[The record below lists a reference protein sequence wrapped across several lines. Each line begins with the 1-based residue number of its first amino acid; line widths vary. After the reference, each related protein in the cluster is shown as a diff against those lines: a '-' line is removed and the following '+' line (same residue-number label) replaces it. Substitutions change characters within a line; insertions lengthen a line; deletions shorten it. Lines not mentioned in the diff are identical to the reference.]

1 MSAPRGF
8 RARLI
13 DAFLRDPPAG
23 SLRLRWP
30 DGVETVTAG
39 AAPGPQAVLHLHR
52 WRAVR
57 RALLGGALGLAEAY
71 LDGDWDS
78 PDIASVIEFGAH
90 LQRAGH
96 LKRRPSLPQRWLDR
110 LRHRGNANTR
120 AKARANIAAHYDLG
134 NTFYQQWLDETLTYS
149 SAIFERAGQP
159 LDEAQHNKYRRLLAL
174 LAPPPDG
181 RLLEI
186 GCGWGQFACLAA
198 KEAGV
203 KVTAITL
210 SKEQHDFARRR
221 VFAEG
226 LAERVS
232 VELCD
237 YRDVKGRF
245 DRIASIEMIEAVGEA
260 YWPVFFAKLAESLAP
275 GGRAALQAITI
286 DEALFPRYRRSADFI
301 QKHVFPGGMLPSA
314 AALRS
319 EGERA
324 GLAWLGAEG
333 FGSHYAE
340 TLAAWRR
347 RFHAAWDRIAAL
359 GFDERFRR
367 LWTYYL
373 AYCEGGF
380 RAGNIDVRQVVFA
393 KP

>member
-30 DGVETVTAG
+30 DGVETVTVG
-39 AAPGPQAVLHLHR
+39 AAPGPHAMLHLHR

-90 LQRAGH
+90 LQRAGR

-110 LRHRGNANTR
+110 VRHRGNANTR
-120 AKARANIAAHYDLG
+120 AKACANIAAHYDLG

-159 LDEAQHNKYRRLLAL
+159 LDEAQRNKYRRLLAL

-245 DRIASIEMIEAVGEA
+245 DRIASIEMIEAVGEE

-286 DEALFPRYRRSADFI
+286 DDALFPRYRRSADFI
-301 QKHVFPGGMLPSA
+301 QKYVFPGGMLPSA

-367 LWTYYL
+367 LWIYYL

-380 RAGNIDVRQVVFA
+380 RAGNIDVRQVAFA

>member
-1 MSAPRGF
+1 MSAPRGL

-13 DAFLRDPPAG
+13 AAFLHNPPAG

-30 DGVETVTAG
+30 DSVETVTEGTGSG
-39 AAPGPQAVLHLHR
+39 AAAVVHLHR

-78 PDIASVIEFGAH
+78 PDLAAVIEFGAR

-110 LRHRGNANTR
+110 WRHRGNANSP
-120 AKARANIAAHYDLG
+120 AGARANIAAHYDLG
-134 NTFYQQWLDETLTYS
+134 NAFYQQWLDETLTYS

-159 LDEAQHNKYRRLLAL
+159 LDEAQRNKYRRMLAL
-174 LAPPPDG
+174 LAPARDA

-237 YRDVKGRF
+237 YRDVEGQF
-245 DRIASIEMIEAVGEA
+245 DRIASIEMIEAVGEE
-260 YWPVFFAKLAESLAP
+260 YWPVFFAKLAGSLAP

-286 DEALFPRYRRSADFI
+286 DETLFPRYRRGADFI
-301 QKHVFPGGMLPSA
+301 QKYVFPGGMLLSGT
-314 AALRS
+314 ALKQ

-347 RFHAAWDRIAAL
+347 RFLGAWDRIAAL
-359 GFDERFRR
+359 GFDERFKR
-367 LWTYYL
+367 LWTYSL

-380 RAGNIDVRQVVFA
+380 RAGNIDVRQVAFA

>member
-1 MSAPRGF
+1 MSAPRGM

-13 DAFLRDPPAG
+13 GAFLHNPPAG

-30 DGVETVTAG
+30 DGVVTLTEG
-39 AAPGPQAVLHLHR
+39 TAPGPAAVVEIHR

-57 RALLGGALGLAEAY
+57 RALLGGALGFAEAY
-71 LDGDWDS
+71 LDRDWDS
-78 PDIASVIEFGAH
+78 PDLAAVIEFGAH
-90 LQRAGH
+90 LQRAGN

-110 LRHRGNANTR
+110 WRHRSNANSHTG
-120 AKARANIAAHYDLG
+120 ARANIAAHYDLG
-134 NTFYQQWLDETLTYS
+134 NSFYQHWLDETLTYS
-149 SAIFERAGQP
+149 SAIFERDGQP
-159 LDEAQHNKYRRLLAL
+159 LDEAQRNKYRRLLGL
-174 LAPPPDG
+174 LAPAPG
-181 RLLEI
+181 AKLLEI

-210 SKEQHDFARRR
+210 SRAQHDFARKR
-221 VFAEG
+221 VFTEG

-232 VELCD
+232 IELCD
-237 YRDVKGRF
+237 YRDVSGKF
-245 DRIASIEMIEAVGEA
+245 DRIASIEMIEAVGEE
-260 YWPVFFAKLAESLAP
+260 YWPVFFAKLSETLAP

-286 DEALFPRYRRSADFI
+286 DDSLFPRYRRGADFI
-301 QKHVFPGGMLPSA
+301 QKYVFPGGMLLSPT
-314 AALRS
+314 ALKR

-324 GLAWLGAEG
+324 GLALIGADG
-333 FGSHYAE
+333 FGAHYAD
-340 TLAAWRR
+340 TLAVWRR
-347 RFHAAWDRIAAL
+347 RFIAAWDRIAAL
-359 GFDERFRR
+359 GFDERFKR

-380 RAGNIDVRQVVFA
+380 RAGNIDVRQVAFA

>member
-1 MSAPRGF
+1 MSAPRGL

-13 DAFLRDPPAG
+13 AAFLRDPPAG
-23 SLRLRWP
+23 TLRLRWP
-30 DGVETVTAG
+30 DGVVTVTAG
-39 AAPGPQAVLHLHR
+39 TAPGPEAVVHLHR

-78 PDIASVIEFGAH
+78 PDIAAAIEFGAH

-110 LRHRGNANTR
+110 WRHRANANTR
-120 AKARANIAAHYDLG
+120 LRARANIAAHYDLG

-149 SAIFERAGQP
+149 SAIFERADQP
-159 LDEAQHNKYRRLLAL
+159 LGEAQRNKYRRLLAL
-174 LAPPPDG
+174 LAPAPDAK
-181 RLLEI
+181 LLEI

-210 SKEQHDFARRR
+210 SREQLEFARRR

-237 YRDVKGRF
+237 YRDVRGDY
-245 DRIASIEMIEAVGEA
+245 DRVASIEMIEAVGEE
-260 YWPVFFAKLAESLAP
+260 YWPIFFGKLAECLAP

-286 DEALFPRYRRSADFI
+286 DETLFPRYRRSADFI
-301 QKHVFPGGMLPSA
+301 QKYVFPGGMLPSA
-314 AALRS
+314 AALRR

-324 GLAWLGAEG
+324 GLAWLGADR
-333 FGSHYAE
+333 FGTHYAD

-359 GFDERFRR
+359 GFDERFKR

-380 RAGNIDVRQVVFA
+380 RAGNIDVRQVAFA

>member
-1 MSAPRGF
+1 MSAPRGM

-13 DAFLRDPPAG
+13 GAFLHNPPSG

-30 DGVETVTAG
+30 DGVVTLTEG
-39 AAPGPQAVLHLHR
+39 TAPGPAAVVEIHR

-57 RALLGGALGLAEAY
+57 RALLGGALGFAEAY
-71 LDGDWDS
+71 LDRDWDS
-78 PDIASVIEFGAH
+78 PDLAAVIEFGAH
-90 LQRAGH
+90 LQRAGN

-110 LRHRGNANTR
+110 WRHRSNANSH
-120 AKARANIAAHYDLG
+120 AGARANIAAHYDLG
-134 NTFYQQWLDETLTYS
+134 NTFYQHWLDETLTYS
-149 SAIFERAGQP
+149 SAIFERDGQP
-159 LDEAQHNKYRRLLAL
+159 LDEAQRNKYRRLLGL
-174 LAPPPDG
+174 LAPAPG
-181 RLLEI
+181 GKLLEI

-210 SKEQHDFARRR
+210 SRAQHDFARKR
-221 VFAEG
+221 VFTEG

-232 VELCD
+232 IELCD
-237 YRDVKGRF
+237 YRDVSGKF
-245 DRIASIEMIEAVGEA
+245 DRIASIEMIEAVGEE
-260 YWPVFFAKLAESLAP
+260 YWPVFFAKLSETLAP

-286 DEALFPRYRRSADFI
+286 DDMLFPRYRRGADFI
-301 QKHVFPGGMLPSA
+301 QKYVFPGGMLLSPT
-314 AALRS
+314 ALKR

-324 GLAWLGAEG
+324 GLALIGADG
-333 FGSHYAE
+333 FGAHYAD
-340 TLAAWRR
+340 TLAVWRR
-347 RFHAAWDRIAAL
+347 RFIAAWDRIAAL
-359 GFDERFRR
+359 GFDERFKR

-380 RAGNIDVRQVVFA
+380 RAGNIDVRQVAFA

>member
-149 SAIFERAGQP
+149 SAIFEHAGQP

>member
-1 MSAPRGF
+1 MNAPRGL

-13 DAFLRDPPAG
+13 GAFLHNPPSG
-23 SLRLRWP
+23 SLELRWP
-30 DGVETVTAG
+30 DGVVTVTAG
-39 AAPGPQAVLHLHR
+39 ATPGPAAVVAIHR

-57 RALLGGALGLAEAY
+57 RALLGGALGFAEAY

-78 PDIASVIEFGAH
+78 PDLAAVIEFGAH
-90 LQRAGH
+90 LQRAGN

-110 LRHRGNANTR
+110 WRHRSNANSR
-120 AKARANIAAHYDLG
+120 QGARANIAAHYDLG
-134 NTFYQQWLDETLTYS
+134 NTFYQHWLDETLTYS
-149 SAIFERAGQP
+149 SAIFERDGQP
-159 LDEAQHNKYRRLLAL
+159 LDEAQRNKYRRLLAL
-174 LAPPPDG
+174 LAPAPDAK
-181 RLLEI
+181 LLEI

-210 SKEQHDFARRR
+210 SRAQHEFARKR
-221 VFAEG
+221 VFTEG

-237 YRDVKGRF
+237 YRDVSGKF
-245 DRIASIEMIEAVGEA
+245 DRIASIEMIEAVGEE
-260 YWPVFFAKLAESLAP
+260 YWPVFFAKLSETLAP

-286 DEALFPRYRRSADFI
+286 DDKLFPRYRRGADFI
-301 QKHVFPGGMLPSA
+301 QKYVFPGGMLLSP
-314 AALRS
+314 AALKR

-324 GLAWLGAEG
+324 GLAWLGADG
-333 FGSHYAE
+333 FGTHYAD

-347 RFHAAWDRIAAL
+347 RFIAAWDRIAAL
-359 GFDERFRR
+359 GFDERFKR

-380 RAGNIDVRQVVFA
+380 RAGNIDVRQVAFA

>member
-1 MSAPRGF
+1 MSTPRRL

-13 DAFLRDPPAG
+13 AAFLHNPPAG

-30 DGVETVTAG
+30 DGVETVTEGAGSG
-39 AAPGPQAVLHLHR
+39 AAAVVYLHR

-57 RALLGGALGLAEAY
+57 RALLGGAVGLAEAY

-78 PDIASVIEFGAH
+78 PDLAAVIEFGAR

-110 LRHRGNANTR
+110 WRHRGNANSP
-120 AKARANIAAHYDLG
+120 AGARANIAAHYDLG
-134 NTFYQQWLDETLTYS
+134 NAFYQHWLDETLTYS

-159 LDEAQHNKYRRLLAL
+159 LDEAQRNKYRRMLAL
-174 LAPPPDG
+174 LAPARDA

-237 YRDVKGRF
+237 YRDVKGQF
-245 DRIASIEMIEAVGEA
+245 DRIA
-260 YWPVFFAKLAESLAP
+260 
-275 GGRAALQAITI
+275 
-286 DEALFPRYRRSADFI
+286 
-301 QKHVFPGGMLPSA
+301 
-314 AALRS
+314 
-319 EGERA
+319 
-324 GLAWLGAEG
+324 
-333 FGSHYAE
+333 
-340 TLAAWRR
+340 
-347 RFHAAWDRIAAL
+347 
-359 GFDERFRR
+359 
-367 LWTYYL
+367 
-373 AYCEGGF
+373 
-380 RAGNIDVRQVVFA
+380 
-393 KP
+393 

>member
-1 MSAPRGF
+1 L

-30 DGVETVTAG
+30 DGVETVIAA
-39 AAPGPQAVLHLHR
+39 AAPGPAAVIHLHR

-57 RALLGGALGLAEAY
+57 RAMLGGAMGLAEAY
-71 LDGDWDS
+71 LDRDWES
-78 PDIASVIEFGAH
+78 PDLASVIEFGAH
-90 LQRAGH
+90 LQRSGN
-96 LKRRPSLPQRWLDR
+96 LKRRPSLPQRWLD
-110 LRHRGNANTR
+110 LWRHRGNANSLTR
-120 AKARANIAAHYDLG
+120 ARANIAAHYDLG
-134 NTFYQQWLDETLTYS
+134 NTFYQHWLDETLTYS

-159 LDEAQHNKYRRLLAL
+159 LDEAQRNKYRRLLSL
-174 LAPPPDG
+174 LAPAPDA

-198 KEAGV
+198 KEAGA

-210 SKEQHDFARRR
+210 SKEQLEFARRR
-221 VFAEG
+221 VFSEG

-237 YRDVKGRF
+237 YRDVRGRF
-245 DRIASIEMIEAVGEA
+245 DRIASIEMIEAVGEE

-286 DEALFPRYRRSADFI
+286 DETLFPRYRRGADFI
-301 QKHVFPGGMLPSA
+301 QKYVFPGGMLPSA
-314 AALRS
+314 TALRH

-324 GLAWLGAEG
+324 GLAWIGADR

-359 GFDERFRR
+359 GFDERFKR

-380 RAGNIDVRQVVFA
+380 RAGNIDVRQVAFA

>member
-1 MSAPRGF
+1 MNPPRGL
-8 RARLI
+8 RARILG
-13 DAFLRDPPAG
+13 AFLRDPPAG
-23 SLRLRWP
+23 SLVLTWP
-30 DGVETVTAG
+30 DGVVTVTEG
-39 AAPGPQAVLHLHR
+39 KEPGPAAVVRLNR

-57 RALLGGALGLAEAY
+57 RALLGGAIGLAESY

-78 PDIASVIEFGAH
+78 PDVAAAIEFGAH
-90 LQRAGH
+90 LQRSGR
-96 LKRRPSLPQRWLDR
+96 LRRRPSLPRRWLDR
-110 LRHRGNANTR
+110 WRHGRNANSR
-120 AKARANIAAHYDLG
+120 ARARRNIAAHYDLG
-134 NTFYQQWLDETLTYS
+134 NAFYALWLDETLTYS

-159 LDEAQHNKYRRLLAL
+159 LGEAQRHKYRRLLAL
-174 LAPPPDG
+174 LAPAPG
-181 RLLEI
+181 ARLLEI
-186 GCGWGQFACLAA
+186 GCGWGHFACLAA

-210 SKEQHDFARRR
+210 SREQHEFARRR

-226 LAERVS
+226 LTERVS

-245 DRIASIEMIEAVGEA
+245 DRIAAIEMIEAVGEA

-286 DEALFPRYRRSADFI
+286 DEPLFPRYRRGADFI
-301 QKHVFPGGMLPSA
+301 QKYVFPGGMLPSGA
-314 AALRS
+314 VLKA

-347 RFHAAWDRIAAL
+347 RFLAAWERIAAL
-359 GFDERFRR
+359 GFDERFKR

>member
-1 MSAPRGF
+1 MSAPRGM

-13 DAFLRDPPAG
+13 AAFLRDPPAG
-23 SLRLRWP
+23 TLRLRWP

-39 AAPGPQAVLHLHR
+39 TAPGAVAIIHMHR
-52 WRAVR
+52 WRAVP
-57 RALLGGALGLAEAY
+57 RALLGGPLGLAEAY
-71 LDGDWDS
+71 LEGDWDS
-78 PDIASVIEFGAH
+78 PDLAAVVEFGAH
-90 LQRAGH
+90 LQRAGN
-96 LKRRPSLPQRWLDR
+96 LKRRPTLPRRLVDRW
-110 LRHRGNANTR
+110 RHRRNANSHVR
-120 AKARANIAAHYDLG
+120 ARSNIAAHYDLG
-134 NTFYQQWLDETLTYS
+134 NTFYQHWLDETLTYS
-149 SAIFERAGQP
+149 SAIFERADQP
-159 LDEAQHNKYRRLLAL
+159 LIDAQRNKYRRLLAL
-174 LAPPPDG
+174 LAPAPDA

-203 KVTAITL
+203 RVTAITL
-210 SKEQHDFARRR
+210 SREQLDFARKR
-221 VFAEG
+221 VFTEG

-237 YRDVKGRF
+237 YRDVRGRF
-245 DRIASIEMIEAVGEA
+245 DGIASIEMIEAVGEE
-260 YWPVFFAKLAESLAP
+260 YWPVFFSKLAESLAP

-286 DEALFPRYRRSADFI
+286 DDTLFPRYRRSADFI
-301 QKHVFPGGMLPSA
+301 QKYVFPGGMLPSA
-314 AALRS
+314 ATLKR

-324 GLAWLGAEG
+324 GLAWLGADG
-333 FGSHYAE
+333 FGTHYAE

-359 GFDERFRR
+359 GFDERFKR

-380 RAGNIDVRQVVFA
+380 RAGNIDVRQVTFA

>member
-1 MSAPRGF
+1 MSAARGL

-13 DAFLRDPPAG
+13 DAFLRDPPLG
-23 SLRLRWP
+23 SLTLRWP
-30 DGVETVTAG
+30 DGVVTATPGSAPG
-39 AAPGPQAVLHLHR
+39 AAAVVHLHR

-57 RALLGGALGLAEAY
+57 RALLGGAIGLAESY

-78 PDIASVIEFGAH
+78 PNLAAVIEFGAH

-110 LRHRGNANTR
+110 WRHRGNANSH
-120 AKARANIAAHYDLG
+120 AGARANIAAHYDLG
-134 NTFYQQWLDETLTYS
+134 NAFYQHWLDETLTYS

-159 LDEAQHNKYRRLLAL
+159 LGEAQRHKYRRLLAL
-174 LAPPPDG
+174 LAPAPG
-181 RLLEI
+181 ARLLEI
-186 GCGWGQFACLAA
+186 GCGWGHFACLAA
-198 KEAGV
+198 KEADV

-210 SKEQHDFARRR
+210 SREQHDFARRR

-237 YRDVKGRF
+237 YRDVRGRF
-245 DRIASIEMIEAVGEA
+245 DRIASIEMIEAVGEE
-260 YWPVFFAKLAESLAP
+260 YWPVFFAKLAECLAP

-286 DEALFPRYRRSADFI
+286 DENLFHRYRRGADFI
-301 QKHVFPGGMLPSA
+301 QKYVFPGGMLPSA
-314 AALRS
+314 AALKS
-319 EGERA
+319 AGERA

-333 FGSHYAE
+333 YGSHYAE

-347 RFHAAWDRIAAL
+347 RFLAAWDRIATL
-359 GFDERFRR
+359 GFDERFKR

-380 RAGNIDVRQVVFA
+380 RAGNIDVRQVAFV

>member
-1 MSAPRGF
+1 MNGPRGL

-23 SLRLRWP
+23 ALRLRWP
-30 DGVETVTAG
+30 DGVETVTPG
-39 AAPGPQAVLHLHR
+39 AASGPLAAVHLHR

-57 RALLGGALGLAEAY
+57 RALLGGANGLAEAY

-78 PDIASVIEFGAH
+78 PDLATVIEFGAY

-96 LKRRPSLPQRWLDR
+96 LKQRPSLPQRWLDR
-110 LRHRGNANTR
+110 WRHRRNANSR
-120 AKARANIAAHYDLG
+120 AGARLNIAAHYDLG
-134 NTFYQQWLDETLTYS
+134 NTFYAHWLDETLTYS
-149 SAIFERAGQP
+149 SAIFERANQP
-159 LDEAQHNKYRRLLAL
+159 LDDAQRNKCRRLLAL
-174 LAPPPDG
+174 LAPPRDAK
-181 RLLEI
+181 LLEI

-210 SKEQHDFARRR
+210 SKEQLDFARRR

-237 YRDVKGRF
+237 YRDVKGRY
-245 DRIASIEMIEAVGEA
+245 DRIASIEMIEAVGEE
-260 YWPVFFAKLAESLAP
+260 YWPVFFAKLAETLNP

-286 DEALFPRYRRSADFI
+286 DEALFPRYRRGADFI
-301 QKHVFPGGMLPSA
+301 QKYVFPGGMLPSA
-314 AALRS
+314 AALRR

-324 GLAWLGAEG
+324 GLAWIDADR

-340 TLAAWRR
+340 TLATWRR

-359 GFDERFRR
+359 GFDERFKR

-380 RAGNIDVRQVVFA
+380 RAGNIDVRQVAFS